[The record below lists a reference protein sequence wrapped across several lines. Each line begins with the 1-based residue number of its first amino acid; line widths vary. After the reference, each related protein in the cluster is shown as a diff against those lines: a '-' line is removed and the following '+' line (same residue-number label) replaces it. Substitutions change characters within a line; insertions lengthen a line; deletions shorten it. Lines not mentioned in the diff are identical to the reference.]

1 MDDKATLHRYLRE
14 QRDGLLGKLD
24 GLGEYDARRPLTG
37 TGTNLAGLVKH
48 VASVQLDYFGEVF
61 DRPHGRPLP
70 WFADGAETNA
80 DMWLPADET
89 LDSVREL
96 HAFSAAH
103 ADATIEALP
112 LDAPGRVPWW
122 RPENADVTLHRILVH
137 MIAETGRHA
146 GHADILREQLDGAV
160 GDGPSDPNIPFDGA
174 DAWAAYRARVEAA
187 ARAAAGLP
195 AED

>member
-1 MDDKATLHRYLRE
+1 MDQKTTLLHYLRR
-14 QRDGLLGKLD
+14 QREGLLGKLD

-61 DRPHGRPLP
+61 DRPTGRVLP

-80 DMWLPADET
+80 DMWLPAEES
-89 LDSVREL
+89 LESVREL

-103 ADATIEALP
+103 SDATIEELP

-122 RPENADVTLHRILVH
+122 PDERAGVTLHQVLVH
-137 MIAETGRHA
+137 VIAETARHA
-146 GHADILREQLDGAV
+146 GHADIVRELVDGQV
-160 GDGPSDPNIPFDGA
+160 GNGAQDPDVPFHDAERWAAHRARIEA
-174 DAWAAYRARVEAA
+174 DARR
-187 ARAAAGLP
+187 AAGLP
-195 AED
+195 AG